1 MAFEL
6 PPLPYAKDALAP
18 YMSEQTLE
26 FHYGKHHQT
35 YVTTLNDLVAGTPD
49 ESKSLEQVIL
59 DAGPGKLFN
68 NAGQTWNHT
77 FYWNSM
83 TPGGA
88 GEPDGD
94 LKTAIESKYGS
105 LSDFQTEWVE
115 KAKSLF
121 GSGWVWLTKD
131 GAGVDIVQTK
141 DAALPLKHGQTA
153 LITMDVWEHAYY
165 LDYQNARPAFAE
177 AWLTHLVNW
186 DFASAN
192 FTKG

>member
-105 LSDFQTEWVE
+105 LGDFQTEWVE

-141 DAALPLKHGQTA
+141 AADLPLKHGQTA

-177 AWLTHLVNW
+177 AWLTNLVNW